1 MQVSLELI
9 LFRNFATMGKV
20 DTLGIEPRAFRMRS
34 GCDTTTPCALD
45 DELAKRCFALFEE
58 HDGTIPLRQCQR
70 CGGVGAETKDPCCVA
85 LGQWSSSGQVEQ
97 WSSGAVE
104 QWSSG
109 PLKQWSSGR
118 QSAALY
124 PDLKIR

>member
-1 MQVSLELI
+1 
-9 LFRNFATMGKV
+9 
-20 DTLGIEPRAFRMRS
+20 MRS

-85 LGQWSSSGQVEQ
+85 LGQWSSEAVDK
-97 WSSGAVE
+97 WNSGAVE

-109 PLKQWSSGR
+109 PLDHWSSG
-118 QSAALY
+118 AVDAKALPFTQTSRY
-124 PDLKIR
+124 GSLIVV